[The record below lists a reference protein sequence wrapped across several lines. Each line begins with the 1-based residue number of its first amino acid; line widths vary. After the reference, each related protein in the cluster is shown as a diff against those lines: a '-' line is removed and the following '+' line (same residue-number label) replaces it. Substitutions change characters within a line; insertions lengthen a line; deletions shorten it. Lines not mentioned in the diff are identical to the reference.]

1 VLPAGLLRAGLRDL
15 LRRPLQL
22 VLMVLGIALGVGV
35 IIAIDLANQSARR
48 AFGMSTEALVGQ
60 ATHQIRGGPSG
71 IPEDFYQD
79 LRLELQFQQSAPIVE
94 GLATTVDFD
103 GSPLRILGVD
113 PFAEAPF
120 RNTLRGA
127 LASEWEL
134 ESFFLQSDALIISDV
149 LASRF
154 GLDPGSE
161 LRLQVNG
168 RIVSFMVL
176 GIFDPGDQR
185 SRQGLEDVVLLDI
198 AAAQEVLGMEGRITR
213 IDLIASPEQA
223 QALDT
228 FLPPGLQIQPASEQQ
243 STLEQLTEAFELN
256 LQALSLLGLVV
267 GMFLIY
273 NATMFTVL
281 QRRHILGIFRT
292 LGATNRQIF
301 TMILLEAGIIGIF
314 GSFVGIAIGWILG
327 RGAVQLVSQTINDLY
342 YVLNVRTISIQGST
356 LLKGVGGGILAS
368 LVAAAG
374 PAWEASRVP
383 EVVALQRSEL
393 ERRARKWIPALGLA
407 GVTLALLGT
416 SILVLIR
423 TSLVASFL
431 GLFLILIG
439 LALGVPISTILFA
452 RMVHLL
458 LDRWIGPIGRM
469 AIGTIVRSM
478 SRTSVAVAALMVSLS
493 VAIGVG
499 VMISSFRSTVENWLD
514 LTLQADIYISAP
526 TYGGARPNASLNPA
540 LAQDLSAVAGVS
552 EIETVRTVLVPS
564 DEGEILLLVVDTG
577 RARAAELYRYA
588 AGSPRDVWDRVQ
600 AGSLIVSE
608 PYAYRNQ
615 IPRSGGSLA
624 LDTDQGMQE
633 FDIVGVY
640 YDYSSERGTVLMSRS
655 TYDEFFD
662 DPSISSIALHVE
674 SGANL
679 DQIVEDVRMNLRGSG
694 LQVQVNRSLREQA
707 LEIFDR
713 TFLITSALRILA
725 VVVAFIGVF
734 SAMMALQMERAREFA
749 TMQALGLREGG
760 LWLLTSLET
769 GIMGIVAGILSMPTG
784 AILAVVLIYVINL
797 RSFGWTI
804 EMTLEPQIFLGAV
817 VTAVVA
823 ALLAG
828 IYPAM
833 RLIRQPVAESLSAE

>member
-1 VLPAGLLRAGLRDL
+1 LD
-15 LRRPLQL
+15 
-22 VLMVLGIALGVGV
+22 
-35 IIAIDLANQSARR
+35 
-48 AFGMSTEALVGQ
+48 
-60 ATHQIRGGPSG
+60 AT
-71 IPEDFYQD
+71 
-79 LRLELQFQQSAPIVE
+79 
-94 GLATTVDFD
+94 
-103 GSPLRILGVD
+103 
-113 PFAEAPF
+113 
-120 RNTLRGA
+120 
-127 LASEWEL
+127 
-134 ESFFLQSDALIISDV
+134 
-149 LASRF
+149 
-154 GLDPGSE
+154 
-161 LRLQVNG
+161 
-168 RIVSFMVL
+168 
-176 GIFDPGDQR
+176 
-185 SRQGLEDVVLLDI
+185 
-198 AAAQEVLGMEGRITR
+198 
-213 IDLIASPEQA
+213 
-223 QALDT
+223 
-228 FLPPGLQIQPASEQQ
+228 LPPGLQIQPASEQQ

-292 LGATNRQIF
+292 LGATDRQIF
-301 TMILLEAGIIGIF
+301 MMVLLEAGIIGIL
-314 GSFVGIAIGWILG
+314 GSFAGIAIGWILG

-342 YVLNVRTISIQGST
+342 YVLNVRMISIQFVT
-356 LLKGVGGGILAS
+356 LLKGIGAGILAS

-383 EVVALQRSEL
+383 EVVALQRSDIEQ
-393 ERRARKWIPALGLA
+393 RTRSWIPDLGLT
-407 GVTLALLGT
+407 GLTFALLGT
-416 SILVLIR
+416 GILVFIR
-423 TSLVASFL
+423 ASLVASFL

-439 LALGVPISTILFA
+439 LALGVPICTTLFA
-452 RMVHLL
+452 RLIRPL
-458 LDRWIGPIGRM
+458 LDRWVGPIGRM

-526 TYGGARPNASLNPA
+526 TSGGARPNASLNPS
-540 LAQDLSAVAGVS
+540 LAQDLGAVAGVS
-552 EIETVRTVLVPS
+552 EVETVRTVQVPS
-564 DEGEILLLVVDTG
+564 DEGEILLLVVDTD
-577 RARAAELYRYA
+577 RARVAEQYRYA
-588 AGSPRDVWDRVQ
+588 AGSPSDVWDRVQ
-600 AGSLIVSE
+600 AGALIVSE
-608 PYAYRNQ
+608 PFAYRNQ
-615 IPRSGGSLA
+615 IPPSGGSLA
-624 LDTDQGMQE
+624 LDTDQGMRE
-633 FDIVGVY
+633 FDIVGIY

-662 DPSISSIALHVE
+662 DTSISSIALHVE
-674 SGANL
+674 PGANL
-679 DQIVEDVRMNLRGSG
+679 DRIVEDVRMNLRGSG

-725 VVVAFIGVF
+725 VVVAFIGVI

-769 GIMGIVAGILSMPTG
+769 GIMGIIAGILAMPTG

-804 EMTLEPQIFLGAV
+804 EMTLEPRIFLGTV
-817 VTAVVA
+817 VTAVAA

-828 IYPAM
+828 IYPAL
-833 RLIRQPVAESLSAE
+833 RLIRQPIAESLSAE